1 MKIHNFACTA
11 LYRTKPLHSI
21 FDIIDVYFQKYDS
34 SKYVALF
41 NSGEKRERMFGSLIL
56 IIQVHLK
63 SVLIVAIVFLK

>member
-1 MKIHNFACTA
+1 M
-11 LYRTKPLHSI
+11 YI
-21 FDIIDVYFQKYDS
+21 FKNMIDS

-41 NSGEKRERMFGSLIL
+41 NSGENRERMFGSLIL

>member
-1 MKIHNFACTA
+1 MC
-11 LYRTKPLHSI
+11 I
-21 FDIIDVYFQKYDS
+21 FKNMIDS